1 MDGENGTAAP
11 LDAAD
16 PRYGQASVPRH
27 GQTSVPGSGPGR
39 DPRGEPA
46 RRLVESKGPGPSP
59 EQAAVRRLRVL
70 IPLVFAG
77 VVAGVIAVFTV
88 GLAPGDGLQAVG
100 PQAAVRAA
108 VAARPHR
115 VCYRGKQPCAW
126 ITLLDGELV
135 AFTTNGPLAE
145 ETGRL
150 GVAWCPSSG
159 QYGSNVSGSRFD
171 ASGEVVSGPAPR
183 GLDRVRL
190 STDAE
195 GTLRIDF
202 FALSTGTQAGR
213 AEALV
218 APAGPV
224 CDVIPFDRDADLDL
238 GG

>member
-1 MDGENGTAAP
+1 MDGEEGVAAP
-11 LDAAD
+11 LDADD
-16 PRYGQASVPRH
+16 PRYRQA
-27 GQTSVPGSGPGR
+27 G
-39 DPRGEPA
+39 DPRREPT
-46 RRLVESKGPGPSP
+46 RRLVESKGPGASP
-59 EQAAVRRLRVL
+59 EQPAVRRLRVL
-70 IPLVFAG
+70 IPLVFVAVLAG
-77 VVAGVIAVFTV
+77 VVTVFAV
-88 GLAPGDGLQAVG
+88 GLAPGDGLQVVG

-115 VCYRGKQPCAW
+115 VCYRGAQPCAW
-126 ITLLDGELV
+126 IALLDDGLV
-135 AFTTNGPLAE
+135 AFNTNGPLAE

-171 ASGEVVSGPAPR
+171 ARGEVVSGPAPR
-183 GLDRVRL
+183 GLDRMPL
-190 STDAE
+190 STDHE
-195 GTLRIDF
+195 GLLRIDF

-224 CDVIPFDRDADLDL
+224 CDLIPFDRDADLDL